1 LRSIGVV
8 VGLVFLNPP
17 ENPSGIQSLKTVVYF
32 STPAMYYLCAFLP
45 AAELNLNLLPADELD
60 LNLTPH
66 STAIILAVFILCG
79 ELVVFDREREDN
91 MYKTVPWVA
100 SVFLSYLPANVV
112 FPTIYAIIVCASFR
126 RSHASVPRTHSSS
139 ADFMTGFRRDD
150 LAKNLLSFIA
160 QCIMQQVAAWS
171 YALLC
176 CAINRSFA
184 QASLL
189 ANGKSRLGSQRGR
202 LC

>member
-1 LRSIGVV
+1 
-8 VGLVFLNPP
+8 
-17 ENPSGIQSLKTVVYF
+17 
-32 STPAMYYLCAFLP
+32 
-45 AAELNLNLLPADELD
+45 
-60 LNLTPH
+60 
-66 STAIILAVFILCG
+66 
-79 ELVVFDREREDN
+79 
-91 MYKTVPWVA
+91 MYKTVPWVV

-112 FPTIYAIIVCASFR
+112 FPTIYAIIVCASLYLTR
-126 RSHASVPRTHSSS
+126 AHGALTPASV
-139 ADFMTGFRRDD
+139 DFMTGFRRDD

-189 ANGKSRLGSQRGR
+189 ANGAFYFRCGEASER
-202 LC
+202 